1 MELNP
6 IQAAITAIEESAA
19 RQTANLLKIQD
30 DYLLALQLVALL
42 KLHSQPE
49 GTLDE
54 LEVALVDMYSNTAL
68 NIYGGNTSPGAI
80 NEALQAAGI
89 AVERI
94 TQGYRANIR
103 RWHLAGYEQTVLY
116 MPAALVPLT
125 LIQQPKAA

>member
-19 RQTANLLKIQD
+19 RQTANLLARQD

-42 KLHSQPE
+42 KQHAEPQAALAS
-49 GTLDE
+49 LK
-54 LEVALVDMYSNTAL
+54 VSLVDQCAGTDFI
-68 NIYGGNTSPGAI
+68 IYGGHTSPSAI
-80 NEALQAAGI
+80 NDALQAAGV
-89 AVERI
+89 AVAQ
-94 TQGYRANIR
+94 TSPAYRAEVR
-103 RWHLAGYEQTVLY
+103 RWHLVGYDRTELY